1 MENISNLN
9 KSGVNIGK
17 EVRSNFKRTRR
28 SSEIRKTT
36 PVIDNLIAEGGENF
50 FHYLKGLGL
59 ADESNMM
66 VLPSSRHYYYDDS
79 ELEGVTTLISMKK
92 LNMIEHL
99 DSFLQTIGDV
109 LSPRTN
115 FIGCFSDTKPQKGI
129 RLYARMYRRFINFL
143 DSRTDRDIDKNSVSR
158 LLESSGYKVIDMTE
172 INGLTYFRSQ
182 NIGLSA

>member
-28 SSEIRKTT
+28 SSEIHKTT

-59 ADESNMM
+59 EDESNLM
-66 VLPSSRHYYYDDS
+66 VLPSSRHYYYDTS
-79 ELEGVTTLISMKK
+79 ELKGVTTLINLKK
-92 LNMIEHL
+92 LNVIKHL
-99 DSFLQTIGDV
+99 DSFLKTVGDV
-109 LSPRTN
+109 LSPKTN
-115 FIGCFSDTKPQKGI
+115 FIGCFSDSESQKGI
-129 RLYARMYRRFINFL
+129 GLPSRIYKRFINFL
-143 DSRTDRDIDKNSVSR
+143 DSRTDREIDKNDVSR
-158 LLESSGYKVIDMTE
+158 MLELRGYKVIDMRE

-182 NIGLSA
+182 NVGLSA